1 MHISKDIILVNV
13 MLLRN
18 IKLKMRRAKTLF
30 WILFELTSTS
40 QRYILSSFWI
50 IIFDACTSKLRSR
63 SNVDDDDIYSATWD
77 PPEEILNGC
86 CNISK
91 FEIITYFLNPKPKA
105 VFDTVYSEDISHG
118 WQEKVLSIF
127 PVNLW
132 IYHTIPEVCY
142 ELQLLYLL

>member
-1 MHISKDIILVNV
+1 

-30 WILFELTSTS
+30 WILFELTSTF

-105 VFDTVYSEDISHG
+105 VFDTVYSEVISHG
-118 WQEKVLSIF
+118 CQEKESPYF
-127 PVNLW
+127 RW
-132 IYHTIPEVCY
+132 IYEYTI
-142 ELQLLYLL
+142 QYLKYVMNYNYFIYYSTSVHGTITCL

>member
-30 WILFELTSTS
+30 WILFELTWTS
-40 QRYILSSFWI
+40 QIYILSSFWI
-50 IIFDACTSKLRSR
+50 IIFDACTSKVRSP
-63 SNVDDDDIYSATWD
+63 SNVDDDDIYSPTWD

-91 FEIITYFLNPKPKA
+91 FEIITYFLNLKPKA

-118 WQEKVLSIF
+118 WQEKVESISSM
-127 PVNLW
+127 NLW
-132 IYHTIPEVCY
+132 IYYTIPEVCY